1 MGKSSDKISVFCRL
15 PKNISEVISFLAERE
30 ELTMVVF
37 VRRAIRT
44 FLAGEHIIS
53 DSVRITERNHPD
65 YIKKDGNI
73 ATYID
78 VDYHE
83 KLLKVAEE
91 QECTF
96 SQVMYQ
102 ALIDYCA
109 FLISQDDT
117 GIVFHE

>member
-1 MGKSSDKISVFCRL
+1 MPKENDKISVFCRL
-15 PKNISEVISFLAERE
+15 PKNISEIISFLAERE

-37 VRRAIRT
+37 VRRAIRL
-44 FLAGEHIIS
+44 FLAGDHKIA
-53 DSVRITERNHPD
+53 DRVRITERKHPD
-65 YIKKDGNI
+65 YIKKDGRL

-83 KLLKVAEE
+83 QLLKVAEE
-91 QECTF
+91 QDCSF

-109 FLISQDDT
+109 LLISQDDT
-117 GIVFHE
+117 GIIIHK